1 MQRNLRKWIAFTTV
15 LGFGLFAANVGA
27 QDYPTHKGSNQRA
40 GHNGDA
46 YGTSPGMGN
55 LRWWHPNSVDF
66 NLTSYIRDNTSS
78 LCTRVGTWAS
88 PTTRQEAQFVFVPK
102 RTGTVAYDSLVSSF
116 FDPASPNY
124 NNLPITPGYIYAA
137 AVASFWTGN
146 AATYNPTVPASGT
159 ARTVTWDVTPTSG
172 VAGMYGVYVW
182 LPAGPTDV
190 ATSRYLYPQR
200 YFVYKVTYGSGQT
213 FIDVVDTSLAG
224 TGWVRLGSGGA
235 ATDRSF
241 AYDGVNPIT
250 VTLYNTIPRDSSGN
264 LLVPSVAS
272 TYLVY
277 ADAAMSAPVYGTYA
291 ASPIAA
297 RLSSGLESVTVAA
310 FNSIESGKIGSQS
323 TMLRKGIVTSYTAT
337 TGAKRWSFSPLNES
351 DKATNLD
358 SPSANVS
365 AGPGWTLSTIAS
377 GYQGNGYFT
386 QGITSSYSSATDVT
400 YSPTLADGDYDIY
413 VWVAG
418 SNNGELFARNQ
429 TFEIH
434 EGSTTTQVQVDMDAN
449 KGWVK
454 LGNRRYD
461 HSSSA
466 RLTVHALNYSSDP
479 ADSGRSAYADT
490 VRFVGAA
497 NLAINSTPIHVNGAL
512 IKKDTN
518 PLNPPVPTDVDII
531 AAEDGRIYC
540 LDATGNG
547 DGTTT
552 VYWTY
557 PSTPDPNN
565 SSWTDPNHA
574 NGLDGPDGVAEM
586 PTSAGF
592 DLSSGLVER
601 IDGSDK
607 LYIAARNGRVYCIDV
622 TGRGDFDAAT
632 RRPGTTT
639 RLWTYPDDY
648 PATAKKSNLGAFTGS
663 VVFANTSDGPTI
675 FVPAPQGRIYALD
688 ARPHAN
694 RTTVVRWQYPSAT
707 DPTLGE
713 ISMTPAI
720 GLGNIY
726 FGTKGKD
733 EETAGEFY
741 ALNIN
746 TGAVVWKFSG
756 TASVPADDFVS
767 SPAFVPAS
775 EFRTVGYPQAATV
788 FVANENRYVYAL
800 DAVGNGDGTTNI
812 IWSTDE
818 LGTTASAS
826 LMFLAMQTYAIGGG
840 ITALPQPIIMVPTVN
855 GRLVGLYAD
864 GQVNRYGTKRA
875 WEYNTGDAF
884 TASPANGRGWLY
896 AASTGGFLLAFN
908 AGSGYISPGAPP
920 GEQVLVEN
928 DATADI
934 FRECKIKL
942 ISEADYRE
950 LRAKSGTATYSWLES
965 RPEVTGNPLAFEWG
979 QTIYAV
985 VYKYPHA
992 TINTVGATVAEPSVN
1007 FVFSVEGAT
1016 TRTVTV
1022 ASLPFATVGAGN
1034 PPVSSVDGST
1044 LLNGYAAISFPIQPG
1059 GGMSLAPGNGVL
1071 TFSISTSSLNST
1083 GARQTIALDATQA
1096 RREFKIA
1103 NPLALLMNGKS
1114 DLSQAIGYSTDPKDP
1129 ENLANGNPRGLI
1141 NGKVLPRLTK
1151 TTGLVSH
1158 GSSETVTL
1166 SIVDR
1171 SLMTLLYGWDRGLP
1185 NVRIQRNDLFWR
1197 GGATA
1202 VYKPLDDTIYPNY
1215 EDLPTRFPNDSLDYP
1230 DITRERLTFISNPNL
1245 NPSNPIFSGVDLI
1258 PPTQAANLDPLARTL
1273 NPTDLDVRLDVPK
1286 FQPANVTTALNSAG
1300 NTIAAGYM
1308 GQQIVYVDNGTGQFN
1323 RSGGQRN
1330 AYRMFRFGGNVDA
1343 DERMSVITP
1352 VVDNG
1357 SLAQGHGFS
1366 PLAPW
1371 DPANT
1376 LLNPAQDQSASYT
1389 GKKFFTT
1396 LNLVNEGNVNLRNL
1410 RLAKFQQYG
1419 GSSPLAWPIYSLGNH
1434 ESAWL
1439 ETGTNVFSNLDDD
1452 PRWRVTPNGKIAL
1465 QKARVGDRVGTEL
1478 SLNPIRR
1485 ANPNLNVNAAPFNSS
1500 LPTPYLP
1507 SVAVTVP
1514 IGFPVGTYAQTMRI
1528 INEDDPSYPANY
1540 ALSMDSNGAG
1550 LETYSDPTF
1559 ILRFSVRE
1567 SRLTNSFT
1575 SGTVPMVDSWT
1586 PTNELFLHRN
1596 LQPTAMR
1603 TPLGSLI
1610 AAWASNRANWDEAQ
1624 PGANAKLDDQWRI
1637 YIASLAGTTP
1647 NNITTSVNPLRELGY
1662 FTPAANNRWFEK
1674 LNPSGSTTGAF
1685 PQCTTE
1691 AEANSLFNITNPGD
1705 TILINTVKFGSP
1717 SLPTNGLYN
1726 PLTGSQNPNAYM
1738 AFLGEAQLQ
1747 TANGRAVLSKLFVA
1761 PITIGSGGNPVV
1773 GNPTMADSDDGRIQK
1788 SKPSVI
1794 QVNENVTVLF
1804 GGGSAGKTQLM
1815 YMSYNPSAGWSP
1827 IRTFAT
1833 GAGFEYATSPSV
1845 SMRRFASTAGGPQ
1858 LPLGQAML
1866 EISFV
1871 GKLRGRPNS
1880 EVFFGRVL
1888 SNDSGVPLGGNNP
1901 TFAYL
1906 PNKDREQLVS
1916 NGEPGVFRADGVAWN
1931 LRNTIRLEQTFD
1943 GSTYTDLEVAGTRTY
1958 DQATGLIT
1966 FTTKLGGK
1974 AYLDPGAGTVRLTNA
1989 IPPSN
1994 AVLVLSYQPRFIRIS
2009 GTGMNASHSSPSI
2022 LFDNRLVAETSY
2034 WVGLSPTDGSSRY
2047 LHTYVKSSPGGGG
2060 QTTRPYL
2067 KTVRLGVQLP
2077 FAVATQPNGFVTSL
2091 TVSGNTGAYQVDP
2104 VNGRVFFTAADEARP
2119 VTITALLKAPNG
2131 SLVNYSQTS
2140 YVSFTTEREETPVT
2154 IEQAVNESGMYA
2166 FLDPFN
2172 LGGNYP
2178 DRRPGLIWLFWTST
2192 RAGAPDIY
2200 FETIAPRFTP
2210 VPPGQ

>member
-1 MQRNLRKWIAFTTV
+1 MQRNLRKWIAFTATV
-15 LGFGLFAANVGA
+15 GFGLAWATVGA
-27 QDYPTHKGSNQRA
+27 QDYPTHKGSSQRV

-46 YGTSPGMGN
+46 FGTSPGLGN
-55 LRWWHPNSVDF
+55 LRWWHPDSTEF
-66 NLTSYIRDNTSS
+66 NFTSFIRDNTSS
-78 LCTRVGTWAS
+78 LCTRVGAWGS
-88 PTTRQEAQFVFVPK
+88 PTTLQEAQFVYVPK
-102 RTGTVAYDSLVSSF
+102 RTGDVAYDSLMSSF

-124 NNLPITPGYIYAA
+124 NNLPITPGYNYAA
-137 AVASFWTGN
+137 AVASLWTGS
-146 AATYNPTVPASGT
+146 ALTYNPTVPASGT
-159 ARTVTWDVTPTSG
+159 ARTATWNVTPTTG
-172 VAGMYGVYVW
+172 VAGMYAVYVW
-182 LPAGPTDV
+182 LPAGPTDI
-190 ATSRYLYPQR
+190 ATSRFLYPQR

-224 TGWVRLGSGGA
+224 TGWVRLGAGGA
-235 ATDRSF
+235 VTDRAF

-250 VTLYNTIPRDSSGN
+250 VTLYNTIPRDSTGN
-264 LLVPSVAS
+264 LLVPSVTT

-291 ASPIAA
+291 ASPVVA
-297 RLSSGLESVTVAA
+297 RLTGGADTVTVAA
-310 FNSIESGKIGSQS
+310 LNRLEVGKIGSS
-323 TMLRKGIVTSYTAT
+323 TTMLKKGVVTSYTAS
-337 TGAKRWSFSPLNES
+337 TGAKRWSFSPLDES
-351 DKATNLD
+351 SLATNLD
-358 SPSANVS
+358 SPSALVT
-365 AGPGWTLSTIAS
+365 AGPGWTNSTVAN

-386 QGITSSYSSATDVT
+386 QGITSNYASATAVV
-400 YSPTLADGDYDIY
+400 YSPNLADGDYDIY

-418 SNNGELFARNQ
+418 SSNGAQFAGSQN
-429 TFEIH
+429 FEIR
-434 EGSTTTQVQVDMDAN
+434 EGSTTTLVQVNMDTN

-461 HSSSA
+461 HRSSS
-466 RLTVHALNYSSDP
+466 RLSVHALNYSTDP

-518 PLNPPVPTDVDII
+518 PLNPPEPTDVVIV
-531 AAEDGRIYC
+531 AAEDGRLYC
-540 LDATGNG
+540 LDSNGNG

-565 SSWTDPNHA
+565 SSWSDPNHD
-574 NGLDGPDGVAEM
+574 NGLDGPGGVAEM
-586 PTSAGF
+586 PSGSGF

-601 IDGSDK
+601 IDGSDR
-607 LYIAARNGRVYCIDV
+607 LFIAARNGRIYCIDV
-622 TGRGDFDAAT
+622 TGRGDFNAAT

-639 RLWTYPDDY
+639 RIWSYPDDY
-648 PATAKKSNLGAFTGS
+648 PATPKKSNLGAFTGS
-663 VVFANTSDGPTI
+663 LAFANTSDGPTV

-694 RTTVVRWQYPSAT
+694 RTTVVRWQYPLAT
-707 DPTLGE
+707 EPTLGE

-726 FGTKGKD
+726 FGTKAKD
-733 EETAGEFY
+733 EDATGEFY

-756 TASVPADDFVS
+756 TASVPADDFTS

-775 EFRTVGYPQAATV
+775 EFRTPGFSQAATV
-788 FVANENRYVYAL
+788 FVANENRFVYAL
-800 DAVGNGDGTTNI
+800 DAAGNGDGTTSI

-826 LMFLAMQTYAIGGG
+826 LSFVAMQIYATGGG
-840 ITALPQPIIMVPTVN
+840 ITATPQPILMVPTVN
-855 GRLVGLYAD
+855 GRLVGLHAD
-864 GQVNRYGTKRA
+864 GQTNRFGTKRA

-884 TASPANGRGWLY
+884 IASAANGRGWLY
-896 AASTGGFLLAFN
+896 GASSGGFLLAFN
-908 AGSGYISPGAPP
+908 AGSGYLSPGAPP
-920 GEQVLVEN
+920 GEQVIVEN
-928 DATADI
+928 DRTADV
-934 FRECKIKL
+934 FRECRVKL
-942 ISEADYRE
+942 ISEANYRE
-950 LRAKSGTATYSWLES
+950 LRTRSGTATYSWLDS

-985 VYKYPHA
+985 VYRFPHD
-992 TINTVGATVAEPSVN
+992 TTNTVGATVAEPSVN

-1022 ASLPFATVGAGN
+1022 ASVPFPVAGAGN
-1034 PPVSSVDGST
+1034 PPVSSVDGTT
-1044 LLNGYAAISFPIQPG
+1044 LLDGYAAVSFPIQPG

-1071 TFSISTSSLNST
+1071 TFSISTSSLNDT
-1083 GARQTIALDATQA
+1083 GARQTIALDSTQA

-1129 ENLANGNPRGLI
+1129 ENLANGNPRGTV
-1141 NGKVLPRLTK
+1141 NGKVLTRLTK

-1158 GSSETVTL
+1158 GNSESATI

-1171 SLMTLLYGWDRGLP
+1171 SLMAQLYGWDRGLP
-1185 NVRIQRNDLFWR
+1185 NVRIQRNDLLWR
-1197 GGATA
+1197 GGAGA
-1202 VYKPLDDTIYPNY
+1202 VYKPLDTAIYPNY
-1215 EDLPTRFPNDSLDYP
+1215 EDFPTRYPNDSLDYP
-1230 DITRERLTFISNPNL
+1230 DISRERLTFVSNPNL

-1273 NPTDLDVRLDVPK
+1273 NPTDLEVRLDVPK
-1286 FQPANVTTALNSAG
+1286 FQPPNATAALNSAG
-1300 NTIAAGYM
+1300 STIAAGYM
-1308 GQQIVYVDNGTGQFN
+1308 GTQYVYVDNGTGQFN

-1330 AYRMFRFGGNVDA
+1330 AYRAFRFGGNVDA
-1343 DERMSVITP
+1343 DERLSVTTP

-1357 SLAQGHGFS
+1357 SLAHGHGFS

-1376 LLNPAQDQSASYT
+1376 LLNPAQDQTSGYS
-1389 GKKFFTT
+1389 GKKFFATF
-1396 LNLVNEGNVNLRNL
+1396 NVVNEGNVNLRNL
-1410 RLAKFQQYG
+1410 RLAKFQQFG
-1419 GSSPLAWPIYSLGNH
+1419 ANSPLAWPIYSLGNH
-1434 ESAWL
+1434 ETAWL
-1439 ETGTNVFSNLDDD
+1439 ETGRYVFSNLDDD
-1452 PRWRVTPNGKIAL
+1452 PRWNVTSNGRIAL

-1485 ANPNLNVNAAPFNSS
+1485 ANPNLNVNAAPYSAS
-1500 LPTPYLP
+1500 LPVPYLP

-1514 IGFPVGTYAQTMRI
+1514 LGFPVGTYAQTMRI
-1528 INEDDPSYPANY
+1528 INEDDPAYPANN
-1540 ALSMDSNGAG
+1540 ALSMDSNAAG

-1559 ILRFSVRE
+1559 VLRFNVRE

-1575 SGTVPMVDSWT
+1575 AGTVPMVDSWT
-1586 PTNELFLHRN
+1586 PTNERFLHRN
-1596 LQPTAMR
+1596 VQPTAMR
-1603 TPLGSLI
+1603 TPLGGLI
-1610 AAWASNRANWDEAQ
+1610 AAWASNRSNWDEPL
-1624 PGANAKLDDQWRI
+1624 PGADAKFDDQWRI
-1637 YIASLAGTTP
+1637 YIASLAGTSP
-1647 NNITTSVNPLRELGY
+1647 NSVGGTVNPLRELGY
-1662 FTPAANNRWFEK
+1662 FVPAASNRWFDK
-1674 LNPSGSTTGAF
+1674 LNPSGGSSGAF
-1685 PQCTTE
+1685 PKCDTV
-1691 AEANSLFNITNPGD
+1691 AEANSLFNVGSD
-1705 TILINTVKFGSP
+1705 GSILINTVKFGSP

-1726 PLTGSQNPNAYM
+1726 PLTGALNPNAYM

-1747 TANGRAVLSKLFVA
+1747 TANGRAVLNRLFLA
-1761 PITIGSGGNPVV
+1761 PVTLGSGGNPVV
-1773 GNPTMADSDDGRIQK
+1773 GSPILAQFDDGKIQK

-1804 GGGSAGKTQLM
+1804 GGGSAGKSQLM
-1815 YMSYNPSAGWSP
+1815 CMSYSPSGGWSP
-1827 IRTFAT
+1827 IRSFST
-1833 GAGFEYATSPSV
+1833 GGGFEYATSPSV
-1845 SMRRFASTAGGPQ
+1845 SMRRFASTAGGSQ
-1858 LPLGQAML
+1858 LPFGQAML

-1888 SNDSGVPLGGNNP
+1888 TNDSGVPLGGNNP
-1901 TFAYL
+1901 AFAFL

-1916 NGEPGVFRADGVAWN
+1916 GGEPGVFRTDGVAWN
-1931 LRNTIRLEQTFD
+1931 LRNTIRLEQTLD
-1943 GSTYTDLEVAGTRTY
+1943 GTTYTDLEVPGTRSY
-1958 DQATGLIT
+1958 DRATGRIT

-1974 AYLDPGAGTVRLTNA
+1974 AYLDPGAGIVRLANAVPATNA
-1989 IPPSN
+1989 I
-1994 AVLVLSYQPRFIRIS
+1994 LVLSYQPRFIRIS
-2009 GTGMNASHSSPSI
+2009 GIGTNAGHSSPSI

-2034 WVGLSPTDGSSRY
+2034 WVGLSPTDGPSRY
-2047 LHTYVKSSPGGGG
+2047 LHVYGKSSPGGG

-2067 KTVRLGVQLP
+2067 KTMRLGVQLP
-2077 FAVATQPNGFVTSL
+2077 FAIATQPNGFVTSL
-2091 TVSGNTGAYQVDP
+2091 TVSGHSGAYQVDP
-2104 VNGRVFFTAADEARP
+2104 VNGRIFFTAVDEAKP
-2119 VTITALLKAPNG
+2119 VTINALLKAPNG
-2131 SLVNYSQTS
+2131 NLLNYSQTS
-2140 YVSFTTEREETPVT
+2140 YVSFTTEREEAPVT
-2154 IEQAVNESGMYA
+2154 IEQAVNESGMHA

-2172 LGGNYP
+2172 LGGGYP
-2178 DRRPGLIWLFWTST
+2178 ERRPGLIWLFWTST